1 VTRRSAAAIG
11 LIAIDVDGTLL
22 DSRGRIPDAN
32 LAAIAAAVARGIA
45 VVVATGRSFSFAL
58 PAVALLA
65 DPLLLIV
72 HNGAIARERTGE
84 TLVRR
89 LLPREH
95 ARAVLAATAE
105 WRASTLAYFDR
116 PRDGQI
122 VTDRLDWTHPNR
134 ARFRQRNQDII
145 AEVSALEDALSEDPI
160 QLAFNGE
167 LMAMRDVVGVLSRHP
182 AAGELSI
189 SVTEYPQRDFS
200 LVDVCGAGT
209 TKGQTLS
216 RVAAALGIAREQVM
230 AVGDNHN
237 DRDMLEWA
245 GVGVVMGNAAEE
257 LRHAGFER
265 TGTNDE
271 AGLAAAI
278 RAWAL

>member
-1 VTRRSAAAIG
+1 VTVPPRGAIR

-32 LAAIAAAVARGIA
+32 LQAIADATARGVQ
-45 VVVATGRSFSFAL
+45 VVVATGRSYSFAL
-58 PAVALLA
+58 PAVAALA

-72 HNGAIARERTGE
+72 HNGALARQRTGE
-84 TLVRR
+84 TFVRR
-89 LLPREH
+89 LLPRP
-95 ARAVLAATAE
+95 AAQRVLEATVE
-105 WRASTLAYFDR
+105 WRESTLVYFDR
-116 PRDGQI
+116 PREGQI

-134 ARFRQRNQDII
+134 ARFRQRNHDII
-145 AEVSALEDALSEDPI
+145 AEVDTLEQALTEDPI

-167 LMAMRDVVGVLSRHP
+167 LLPMRDVCSALLQHPIADDLSV
-182 AAGELSI
+182 SI
-189 SVTEYPQRDFS
+189 TEYPQRNFA
-200 LVDVCGAGT
+200 LVDVCGPGT
-209 TKGQTLS
+209 TKGQTLA
-216 RVAAALGIAREQVM
+216 RVAAALGVAQEDVL

-245 GVGVVMGNAAEE
+245 GVGVVMGNAEPE
-257 LRHAGFER
+257 LLDAGFER

-278 RAWAL
+278 RRWAL

>member
-1 VTRRSAAAIG
+1 VRRRTPAAIR

-22 DSRGRIPDAN
+22 DSRGRIPEAN
-32 LAAIAAAVARGIA
+32 VQAIGEATRRGIQ

-58 PAVALLA
+58 PAVAPLA

-72 HNGAIARERTGE
+72 HNGAIARQRTGE
-84 TLVRR
+84 TLARR
-89 LLPREH
+89 LLSREA
-95 ARAVLAATAE
+95 ARIVLEATIA
-105 WRASTLAYFDR
+105 WRESTLLYFDR

-134 ARFRQRNQDII
+134 ARFRQRNHDII
-145 AEVSALEDALSEDPI
+145 AEVEALEGALSEDPI

-167 LMAMRDVVGVLSRHP
+167 LMAMRAVVDALTREPMAGDLSV
-182 AAGELSI
+182 SI
-189 SVTEYPQRDFS
+189 TEYPQRDFA
-200 LVDVCGAGT
+200 LVDVCGPGT
-209 TKGQTLS
+209 TKGQTLA
-216 RVAAALGIAREQVM
+216 RVAATLGIAREEVM

-245 GVGVVMGNAAEE
+245 GVGVVMGNAEPE
-257 LRHAGFER
+257 LLEAGFER
-265 TGTNDE
+265 TARNDD